1 MQENIQL
8 KLFTVADLKSHFL
21 RNQPV
26 EMLSEEVI
34 APVRAYAVIMNP
46 FAKDEMSVVS
56 AIFVN
61 GNVAAY
67 TYVFPDQL
75 DRPDRL
81 VFWNT
86 VLYVDP
92 KYEGRGYGFVVIGQM
107 VEQYGDDYF
116 DLDAVPAS
124 VNNLKYA
131 GLNVEY
137 VDQYVFEQ
145 KRINTKTF
153 RGKLAY
159 LAEEMKRGLYSHKKK
174 MKALIK
180 NADYTLSYCS
190 CIDDVTYEFIKE
202 HSSRD
207 VFLRSRQM
215 LNWILSYPF
224 ILDTPLSSR
233 VVGKCAFASTATGFR
248 FYAVKVEKNN
258 KTIGFYLFRHKK
270 GEVYMNYL
278 YYDSLFENEVFMSI
292 TEHLLYF
299 NEPCFFTAN
308 KDLCEFVKNTH
319 LYAKNRV
326 YKKSFS
332 YPKSFAY
339 DKTLFIQAGDGD
351 NIT

>member
-21 RNQPV
+21 QNQCV
-26 EMLSEEVI
+26 EMLSEKVI
-34 APVRAYAVIMNP
+34 VPVRAYATIMNP
-46 FAKDEMSVVS
+46 YVKDDMPVVS
-56 AIFVN
+56 AVFVN
-61 GNVAAY
+61 GEVAAY
-67 TYVFPDQL
+67 TYVFPDKL

-137 VDQYVFEQ
+137 VDQYILEQ
-145 KRINTKTF
+145 KRIDTKTF
-153 RGKLAY
+153 RGKLACLVDGIKKNLY
-159 LAEEMKRGLYSHKKK
+159 PYKKRLI
-174 MKALIK
+174 ALIK
-180 NADYTLSYCS
+180 KADYKLSYS
-190 CIDDVTYEFIKE
+190 NYIDDETYRFIVE
-202 HSSRD
+202 HSSGD
-207 VFLRSRQM
+207 LFLRSQQM
-215 LNWILSYPF
+215 LNWILSYPNVQ
-224 ILDTPLSSR
+224 DTPLSNR
-233 VVGKCAFASTATGFR
+233 VVGKCAFASNSPGFR
-248 FYAVKVEKNN
+248 FYAVRVEKNN
-258 KTIGFYLFRHKK
+258 KTIGLYLFRHMK
-270 GEVYMNYL
+270 GEIYLNYL
-278 YYDSLFENEVFMSI
+278 YYDSMFQNEVFMSI
-292 TEHLLYF
+292 SEHLLHF
-299 NEPCFFTAN
+299 NEPRFFTAH
-308 KDLCEFVKNTH
+308 KDLYEFVKSTRIF
-319 LYAKNRV
+319 AKNRI

-332 YPKSFAY
+332 YPKSFVY